1 MNTPNPCVHVRA
13 LDESLQWSSTP
24 SVRRSGMAT
33 MVVTTG
39 VEEGEGGGDGGGDG
53 DGGSRC
59 SRGGEE
65 ATREDGRC
73 QRNEDE
79 DEDEDEVSGFV
90 LVGNGTTTTTTTTL
104 MGGATRRSS
113 ASGDEPL
120 EARTGRANQRYN
132 AANQRLVAGC
142 ICYRRRI
149 SASASA
155 SASASTQTDVDV
167 SAGGDVGPGESSNG
181 DEQRCDYE
189 VLMLNS
195 KKGPRG
201 ADDGRDLIFPK
212 GGWETDETSAEAAA
226 RESMEEGGVR
236 GRVSTLQNTYE
247 FVSRSRVR
255 AGHDGDEAKCVAH
268 VFTMEV
274 EEELERWPEERVRT
288 RHWLT
293 PAEAWCRCKHD
304 WMRDAL
310 KAWTSTLE
318 G

>member
-1 MNTPNPCVHVRA
+1 MV
-13 LDESLQWSSTP
+13 
-24 SVRRSGMAT
+24 AT
-33 MVVTTG
+33 TD
-39 VEEGEGGGDGGGDG
+39 VEEGDGGGDG
-53 DGGSRC
+53 GNSSRC
-59 SRGGEE
+59 SRGGED
-65 ATREDGRC
+65 ATREDGGC
-73 QRNEDE
+73 QRNEVG
-79 DEDEDEVSGFV
+79 DEDEVSGFV
-90 LVGNGTTTTTTTTL
+90 LAGDGTTMTTT
-104 MGGATRRSS
+104 MEGATRRSS

-167 SAGGDVGPGESSNG
+167 SAVGDVGPGESSNG

-274 EEELERWPEERVRT
+274 EEELERWPEEQVRT

-310 KAWTSTLE
+310 KAWTSTLA